1 MKLTATI
8 QHVVLQ
14 RRYHLPNCT
23 VSQLTANRLRVHV
36 YLLNLNVLL
45 VCQIT
50 LRVFIALCLWLYVVT
65 KENHTQ
71 IGQENLILEQH
82 LKFLPRIARKK
93 INVPTL

>member
-8 QHVVLQ
+8 QHIVLQ
-14 RRYHLPNCT
+14 RRYHLANCT
-23 VSQLTANRLRVHV
+23 VSQLTANHLHV
-36 YLLNLNVLL
+36 YPLNLNVLL